1 MEICGGESMKKSPV
15 VVLILILAV
24 ALLVSG
30 AMSQSGRLNV
40 RGVGL
45 QTPESVLYD
54 AAADVYLVANINGN
68 PTATDDNGFIS
79 RIAPSGRVLSLRWID
94 GRRGNVTLNAPKG
107 MAIVGNTLYVA
118 DITAVRMFDRRTG
131 RQRRSIAIDGS
142 TFLNDVAAGR
152 DGSVYVTDSGLNPDF
167 SPNGTDAVYK
177 IARNGNV
184 TAVARGASLKGP
196 NGVTVLRDGRVFVV
210 TFSQTGETYSL
221 GMGGQPE
228 NVKTMPK
235 GQLDGVIQ
243 TRSGALLIS
252 SWAASTV
259 YRVDRQGNVTVAVAN
274 VPSPADIGYDSRRQR
289 VLIPIFMENR
299 LVIVP
304 AR

>member
-1 MEICGGESMKKSPV
+1 MKKSPV

-40 RGVGL
+40 RGIGL

-131 RQRRSIAIDGS
+131 RQRGSITIAGS

-167 SPNGTDAVYK
+167 SPNGTDAVYRITK
-177 IARNGNV
+177 NGKV

-210 TFSQTGETYSL
+210 TFSQAGETYSL

-252 SWAASTV
+252 SWAASRV

>member
-1 MEICGGESMKKSPV
+1 MKKSPV

-40 RGVGL
+40 RGIGL

-79 RIAPSGRVLSLRWID
+79 RIAPSGRVLGLKWID

-118 DITAVRMFDRRTG
+118 DITVVRMFDRRTG
-131 RQRRSIAIDGS
+131 RQRGSIAIAGS

-274 VPSPADIGYDSRRQR
+274 VPSPADIGYDTRRRR

>member
-1 MEICGGESMKKSPV
+1 MKKSPV

-30 AMSQSGRLNV
+30 AMSQSGRINV
-40 RGVGL
+40 RGIGL

-131 RQRRSIAIDGS
+131 RQRGSLAIAGS

-177 IARNGNV
+177 IARNGKV

-210 TFSQTGETYSL
+210 TFSQAGETYSL

-259 YRVDRQGNVTVAVAN
+259 YRVDRRGRVTVAVAN
-274 VPSPADIGYDSRRQR
+274 VPSPADIGYDTRRQR

-299 LVIVP
+299 LVIAP

>member
-1 MEICGGESMKKSPV
+1 MKKSSMA
-15 VVLILILAV
+15 ILAGMILV
-24 ALLVSG
+24 VTAALLSGG

-40 RGVGL
+40 RGIGL

-54 AAADVYLVANINGN
+54 AAADVYLVSNINGN
-68 PTATDDNGFIS
+68 PTAIDDNGFIS
-79 RIAPSGRVLSLRWID
+79 RIAPSGKVLSLRWID

-107 MAIVGNTLYVA
+107 MAIVGNTLYVS

-131 RQRRSIAIDGS
+131 RQRGSIAIAGS
-142 TFLNDVAAGR
+142 TFLNDVAAGPDR
-152 DGSVYVTDSGLNPDF
+152 SVYVTDSGLNPDF

-177 IARNGNV
+177 IARNGTA
-184 TAVARGASLKGP
+184 TAVGRGASLKGP

-235 GQLDGVIQ
+235 GGLDGVEE

-252 SWAASTV
+252 SWAASAV
-259 YRVDRQGNVTVAVAN
+259 YRVDRRGRVTVAVAN
-274 VPSPADIGYDSRRQR
+274 VPSPADIGYDTRRQR

-299 LVIVP
+299 LVFAT

>member
-1 MEICGGESMKKSPV
+1 MKKSPV

-131 RQRRSIAIDGS
+131 RQRRSIAIAGS
-142 TFLNDVAAGR
+142 TFLNDMAAGR

-304 AR
+304 AH

>member
-1 MEICGGESMKKSPV
+1 MKKSPV

-40 RGVGL
+40 RGIGL

-79 RIAPSGRVLSLRWID
+79 RIAPSGRVLGLKWID

-131 RQRRSIAIDGS
+131 RQRGSIAIAGS

-274 VPSPADIGYDSRRQR
+274 VPSPADIGYDTRRRR

>member
-1 MEICGGESMKKSPV
+1 MKKSSMV
-15 VVLILILAV
+15 ILAGMILV
-24 ALLVSG
+24 LTSALLSGG

-40 RGVGL
+40 RGIGL

-79 RIAPSGRVLSLRWID
+79 RIAPSGRVLSLKWID
-94 GRRGNVTLNAPKG
+94 GRRGNVTLSAPKG

-131 RQRRSIAIDGS
+131 RQRGSIAIAGS
-142 TFLNDVAAGR
+142 TFLNDVAAGP
-152 DGSVYVTDSGLNPDF
+152 DGAVYVTDSGLNPDF
-167 SPNGTDAVYK
+167 SPNGTDAVYR
-177 IARNGNV
+177 IAKNGKV

-228 NVKTMPK
+228 NVKRMPK

-299 LVIVP
+299 LV
-304 AR
+304 

>member
-1 MEICGGESMKKSPV
+1 MKKSPV
-15 VVLILILAV
+15 AVLILILAV

-40 RGVGL
+40 RGIGL

-131 RQRRSIAIDGS
+131 RQRGSIAIAGS

-152 DGSVYVTDSGLNPDF
+152 DGAVYVTDSGLNPDF
-167 SPNGTDAVYK
+167 SPNGTDAVYR
-177 IARNGNV
+177 IAKNSKV

-228 NVKTMPK
+228 NVKRMPK

-289 VLIPIFMENR
+289 VLIPIFMQNR
-299 LVIVP
+299 LVIAQV
-304 AR
+304 R